1 MLTAII
7 SLSIATT
14 TLLVM
19 NIIASLIVISFSQKN
34 DELEEVQKV
43 LNAKIFLKDDT
54 IAKNM
59 KLLKQ
64 QSDHIKELE
73 NRISF

>member
-1 MLTAII
+1 MLTAVI
-7 SLSIATT
+7 SLSIVTLI
-14 TLLVM
+14 LLVM
-19 NIIASLIVISFSQKN
+19 NIIASLIVISFLQKN
-34 DELEEVQKV
+34 DELEEKQKV

-54 IAKNM
+54 ISKNM

-64 QSDHIKELE
+64 QSDRIKELE

>member
-1 MLTAII
+1 MLIAVI
-7 SLSIATT
+7 SLSIATLI
-14 TLLVM
+14 LLVM
-19 NIIASLIVISFSQKN
+19 NILASLIVISFLHKN
-34 DELEEVQKV
+34 DELEEEQKA

-54 IAKNM
+54 IQKNM

-64 QSDHIKELE
+64 QSDRIKELE

>member
-1 MLTAII
+1 MLTAVI
-7 SLSIATT
+7 SLSIATLI
-14 TLLVM
+14 LLVM
-19 NIIASLIVISFSQKN
+19 NIIASLIVISFLQKN
-34 DELEEVQKV
+34 DELEEEQKV

-64 QSDHIKELE
+64 QSDRIKELE

>member
-1 MLTAII
+1 MLTAVI
-7 SLSIATT
+7 SLSIATLI
-14 TLLVM
+14 LLVM
-19 NIIASLIVISFSQKN
+19 NIIASLIVISFLQKN
-34 DELEEVQKV
+34 DELEEEQKV

-59 KLLKQ
+59 KLLKH
-64 QSDHIKELE
+64 QSDRIKEFE

>member
-1 MLTAII
+1 MLTAVI
-7 SLSIATT
+7 SLSIATLI
-14 TLLVM
+14 LLVM
-19 NIIASLIVISFSQKN
+19 NIIASLIVISFLQKN
-34 DELEEVQKV
+34 EELEEEQKV

-54 IAKNM
+54 IQKNM

-64 QSDHIKELE
+64 QSDRIKELE

>member
-7 SLSIATT
+7 ALSITALI
-14 TLLVM
+14 LLVM
-19 NIIASLIVISFSQKN
+19 NILASLIVISFLHKN
-34 DELEEVQKV
+34 DELEEEQKV

-64 QSDHIKELE
+64 QSDRIKELE

>member
-1 MLTAII
+1 MLIAVI
-7 SLSIATT
+7 SLSIATLI
-14 TLLVM
+14 LLVM
-19 NIIASLIVISFSQKN
+19 NILASFFVVSFLQKN
-34 DELEEVQKV
+34 DELEEEQKV

-64 QSDHIKELE
+64 QSDRIKELE

>member
-1 MLTAII
+1 MLTAVI
-7 SLSIATT
+7 SLSIATLI
-14 TLLVM
+14 LLVM
-19 NIIASLIVISFSQKN
+19 NIIATCFIVSFLQKN
-34 DELEEVQKV
+34 DELEEEQKV

-54 IAKNM
+54 IQKNM

-64 QSDHIKELE
+64 QSDRIKELE

>member
-1 MLTAII
+1 MLAAVI
-7 SLSIATT
+7 SLSIATLI
-14 TLLVM
+14 LLVM
-19 NIIASLIVISFSQKN
+19 NIIVSLIVISFLQKN
-34 DELEEVQKV
+34 DELEEEQKV

-64 QSDHIKELE
+64 QSDRIKELE

>member
-1 MLTAII
+1 MPIAII
-7 SLSIATT
+7 ALSIATLI
-14 TLLVM
+14 LLVM
-19 NIIASLIVISFSQKN
+19 NIIASLIIISFSQTN
-34 DELEEVQKV
+34 DDLEEKQKV

-54 IAKNM
+54 IEKNM

-64 QSDHIKELE
+64 QSDRIKELE

>member
-1 MLTAII
+1 MLIAVI
-7 SLSIATT
+7 SLSIATLI
-14 TLLVM
+14 LLVM
-19 NIIASLIVISFSQKN
+19 NLLVSFFVVSFLQKN
-34 DELEEVQKV
+34 DELEEEQKV

-64 QSDHIKELE
+64 QYDRIKELE

>member
-7 SLSIATT
+7 FLSIATT

-19 NIIASLIVISFSQKN
+19 NIIASLIVVSFLQKN
-34 DELEEVQKV
+34 DELEEEQKV

-64 QSDHIKELE
+64 QSDRIKELE

>member
-1 MLTAII
+1 MLTAVI
-7 SLSIATT
+7 SLSIATLI
-14 TLLVM
+14 LLVM
-19 NIIASLIVISFSQKN
+19 NIIASLVVISFLHKN
-34 DELEEVQKV
+34 DELEEEQKV

-64 QSDHIKELE
+64 QSDRIKELE

>member
-19 NIIASLIVISFSQKN
+19 NIIASLIIISFSQKN
-34 DELEEVQKV
+34 DELEEEQKV

-64 QSDHIKELE
+64 QSDRIKELE

>member
-1 MLTAII
+1 MLTAVI
-7 SLSIATT
+7 SLSIATLI
-14 TLLVM
+14 LLVM
-19 NIIASLIVISFSQKN
+19 NIFASLIVISFLQKN
-34 DELEEVQKV
+34 DELEEEQKV

-64 QSDHIKELE
+64 QSDRIKELE

>member
-1 MLTAII
+1 MLTAVI
-7 SLSIATT
+7 SLSIATLI
-14 TLLVM
+14 LLVM
-19 NIIASLIVISFSQKN
+19 NIIASLVIISFSQTN
-34 DELEEVQKV
+34 DDLEEKQKV

-64 QSDHIKELE
+64 QSDRIKELE

>member
-19 NIIASLIVISFSQKN
+19 NIIASLIVVSFIQKN
-34 DELEEVQKV
+34 EDLEEEQKV

-64 QSDHIKELE
+64 QSDRIKELE

>member
-7 SLSIATT
+7 CLSIATT

-19 NIIASLIVISFSQKN
+19 NIIASLIVVSFLQKN
-34 DELEEVQKV
+34 DELEEEQKV
-43 LNAKIFLKDDT
+43 LNAKIFLKDNT
-54 IAKNM
+54 IAENM

-64 QSDHIKELE
+64 QSDRIKELE